1 MKCLL
6 SGYSLSFLWIGVLII
21 TVSCTMAGG
30 NYSGG
35 NKSGIA
41 CEKTIATIGY
51 IPPLPYL
58 FKQRNNTTQ
67 FLTYSNKEINKGTT
81 HHNSSPIPTKKK
93 TESFFVG
100 KGEELWCRSFV

>member
-1 MKCLL
+1 
-6 SGYSLSFLWIGVLII
+6 
-21 TVSCTMAGG
+21 MAGG

-93 TESFFVG
+93 TEKVSLLEKVRNCGVVPLFEKVWKRWYVANSGNGLFTG
-100 KGEELWCRSFV
+100 YS